1 MLHFGTHGSL
11 EFTPARMIGLLD
23 DDWPDA
29 LTGPVPH
36 YYLYV
41 INNIGEALA
50 AKRRSYA
57 TLIGHLTAP
66 FMNAGLSGEL
76 ASLDGKLH
84 AIESADN
91 PMLAAEYRRSAGELA
106 EKLGIVKDLKLT
118 LPLTDAGL
126 ERLHNHLHEIADSKV
141 ARGMYVLGRPYS
153 RQELDETA
161 LLMTVDDLAAR
172 FAEPDLTDEARKN
185 LASEYTAEYYR
196 IRREQLRFIIENKSS
211 LAAVY
216 ALYQRLPGDAYLFN
230 GDSDVVYYRTVA
242 EALEQSY
249 PDSPYL
255 QTLLAEIT
263 RMEARQSLSSRIT
276 ESGYPDLELM
286 DIYGKKIRLSS
297 LAGKVIL
304 LDFWSAELGS
314 SNTLNADLKEIYRK
328 YADAPVGFEV
338 YQVAIDTS
346 KAIWITA
353 VQEQQLPWV
362 SVSDLRGRGS
372 AALGLYNVQ
381 KLPTNFLIDR
391 NGTIVARDI
400 YGEKLERELDEL
412 TR

>member
-1 MLHFGTHGSL
+1 MNMNKHALFGTFVTAALMCGCQSSKVKISGRFVGNDAKEVYLEQLAPLSQTVVDSARLADDGSYQFQL
-11 EFTPARMIGLLD
+11 KDVPPTPSLYNIVYDGERIPLLLAGGD
-23 DDWPDA
+23 R
-29 LTGPVPH
+29 LTVSSVGSVVRN
-36 YYLYV
+36 YTVEGSVESELLRRFYQAFVTGAQQLD
-41 INNIGEALA
+41 ALA
-50 AKRRSYA
+50 AGFA
-57 TLIGHLTAP
+57 DPNLTA
-66 FMNAGLSGEL
+66 E
-76 ASLDGKLH
+76 
-84 AIESADN
+84 
-91 PMLAAEYRRSAGELA
+91 RRKA
-106 EKLGIVKDLKLT
+106 
-118 LPLTDAGL
+118 
-126 ERLHNHLHEIADSKV
+126 
-141 ARGMYVLGRPYS
+141 
-153 RQELDETA
+153 
-161 LLMTVDDLAAR
+161 
-172 FAEPDLTDEARKN
+172 

-196 IRREQLRFIIENKSS
+196 IRREQLRFIIENKAS

-216 ALYQRLPGDAYLFN
+216 ALYQRLPGDTYLFN

-242 EALEQSY
+242 EALEESY

-263 RMEARQSLSSRIT
+263 RMDARLSLSSRIS
-276 ESGYPDLELM
+276 EAEFPDLELM

-346 KAIWITA
+346 KPLWITA
-353 VQEQQLPWV
+353 VQEQQLPWI

-381 KLPTNFLIDR
+381 KLPTNFLIDKQ
-391 NGTIVARDI
+391 GTIVARDI
-400 YGEKLERELDEL
+400 YGEELERKLDEL